1 MGLPGSIAGFSAN
14 PLLVS
19 AILGYKDGFQS
30 ELHLSY
36 TGKPEVHTLEMLTD
50 RGSLAVELNSGK
62 FQRGRL
68 PDGSIEDL
76 YSEYDR
82 DALYLTQW
90 QAFLDFC
97 AGKPSLI
104 CSHTEGVK
112 VSRLMNDLLLA
123 MDLQQPCQAM

>member
-1 MGLPGSIAGFSAN
+1 MDYSHGLDLLLHLSDRAPDKICAMGLPGSIAGFSAN

-62 FQRGRL
+62 FHRGSVLR
-68 PDGSIEDL
+68 
-76 YSEYDR
+76 
-82 DALYLTQW
+82 
-90 QAFLDFC
+90 
-97 AGKPSLI
+97 
-104 CSHTEGVK
+104 V
-112 VSRLMNDLLLA
+112 
-123 MDLQQPCQAM
+123 